1 MNNFENVKLDRFMY
15 KVSGKS
21 FSEVLENE
29 DTSAEYKNTPYADL
43 DAYQRQLKRF
53 DIKVAS
59 PACDRV
65 EKFFSTSES
74 AALFPE
80 YLSRA
85 VRTGIEDNNIIPSI
99 TAARTMIDSLDYRSI
114 ASVPSDDEKSL
125 KPVGEGAYIPQTR
138 VKLKE
143 NLIHLYKR
151 GRMLVSSYEALKFQ
165 KLDVFTVTLRQI
177 GAYIAK
183 AQLADAVDVL
193 INGDGNNNPAE
204 VLSTANAGTLTYA
217 DLLTLWSKFNG
228 YEMNTLL
235 ANSATMVKILSL
247 DEFKDPAAAVT
258 VKAGGTYFPSLGI
271 TVIKCDSVP
280 DNKIVAL
287 DKNCAL
293 EAVVAEEIHIDHD
306 KVIDRQLE
314 QTAITSIT
322 GFAKLFPDAVKVLS
336 L

>member
-21 FSEVLENE
+21 FSEVLEGE
-29 DTSAEYKNTPYADL
+29 DTSIDYKDTPYADL

-59 PACDRV
+59 PVCDRV
-65 EKFFSTSES
+65 EKFFSTAES

-99 TAARTMIDSLDYRSI
+99 TAARTKVDSLDYRSI
-114 ASVPSDDEKSL
+114 ASVPSDDDKSL
-125 KPVGEGAYIPQTR
+125 KPVGEGAFIPQTK

-183 AQLADAVDVL
+183 AQLADAVNVL
-193 INGDGNNNPAE
+193 INGDGNNNAAE
-204 VLSTANAGTLTYA
+204 VISVAESGKLSYA

-258 VKAGGTYFPSLGI
+258 VKAGGTYFPALGI
-271 TVIKCDSVP
+271 TVIKCDAVP

-293 EAVVAEEIHIDHD
+293 EAVVAEEISIDHD

>member
-247 DEFKDPAAAVT
+247 DEFKDPASTVT

>member
-65 EKFFSTSES
+65 EKFFSTAES

-85 VRTGIEDNNIIPSI
+85 VRTGIDDNNIIPSI
-99 TAARTMIDSLDYRSI
+99 TAARTKVDSLDYRSI

-193 INGDGNNNPAE
+193 INGDGNNNAAE
-204 VLSTANAGTLTYA
+204 VISTANAGTLTYA

-258 VKAGGTYFPSLGI
+258 VKAGGTYFPSLGV

-293 EAVVAEEIHIDHD
+293 EAVVAEEISIDHD

>member
-29 DTSAEYKNTPYADL
+29 DTSVEYKNTPYADL

-65 EKFFSTSES
+65 EKFFSTAES

-85 VRTGIEDNNIIPSI
+85 VRTGIEDNNVIPSI
-99 TAARTMIDSLDYRSI
+99 VAARTKVDSLDYRSI
-114 ASVPSDDEKSL
+114 ASIPSDDDKAL
-125 KPVGEGAYIPQTR
+125 KPVGEGAYIPQTK

-183 AQLADAVDVL
+183 AQLADAVNVL
-193 INGDGNNNPAE
+193 INGDGNNNAAE
-204 VLSTANAGTLTYA
+204 VISTADAGTLSYA
-217 DLLTLWSKFNG
+217 DLLTLWSRFNG

-258 VKAGGTYFPSLGI
+258 VKAGGTYFPALGI
-271 TVIKCDSVP
+271 TVIKCDAVP

-293 EAVVAEEIHIDHD
+293 EAVVAEEISIDHD

>member
-21 FSEVLENE
+21 FSEVLEAY
-29 DTSAEYKNTPYADL
+29 DSSAEYKNTPYADL

-65 EKFFSTSES
+65 EKFFSTAES

-80 YLSRA
+80 YLARA
-85 VRTGIEDNNIIPSI
+85 VRTGIDENNLLPSVI
-99 TAARTMIDSLDYRSI
+99 AARTNIDSLDYRSI
-114 ASVPSDDEKSL
+114 ASVPTDDEKSL
-125 KPVGEGAYIPQTR
+125 KPVGEGAYIPQTTIR
-138 VKLKE
+138 LKE

-151 GRMLVSSYEALKFQ
+151 GRMLVSSYEALRFQ

-177 GAYIAK
+177 GAYIAR
-183 AQLADAVDVL
+183 AQLADAVNVL
-193 INGDGNNNPAE
+193 INGDGNSNAAE
-204 VLSTANAGTLTYA
+204 VISTAEAGTLSYA
-217 DLLTLWSKFNG
+217 DLLTLWSKFKG

-235 ANSATMVKILSL
+235 LNSATMVKLLSIN
-247 DEFKDPAAAVT
+247 EIKDPFASVS
-258 VKAGGTYFPSLGI
+258 VKAGGTYLPSLGVN
-271 TVIKCDSVP
+271 VIKCDSVP
-280 DNKIVAL
+280 NNKIVAL

-293 EAVVAEEIHIDHD
+293 EAVVADEINIDYD

-322 GFAKLFPDAVKVLS
+322 GFAKLFPDAVKVMS

>member
-65 EKFFSTSES
+65 EKFFSTAES

-85 VRTGIEDNNIIPSI
+85 VRTGIDDNNIIPSI
-99 TAARTMIDSLDYRSI
+99 TAARTKVDSLDYRSI

-193 INGDGNNNPAE
+193 INGDGNNNAAE
-204 VLSTANAGTLTYA
+204 VISTADAGTLTYA

-258 VKAGGTYFPSLGI
+258 VKAGGTYFPSLGV

-293 EAVVAEEIHIDHD
+293 EAVVAEEISIDHD

>member
-1 MNNFENVKLDRFMY
+1 MNFENIKLDRFMY

-21 FSEVLENE
+21 FSDVLEAE
-29 DTSAEYKNTPYADL
+29 DRSDAYKGTPYADL

-53 DIKVAS
+53 DIKVSS
-59 PACDRV
+59 PACDKV
-65 EKFFSTSES
+65 EKFFSTAES

-85 VRTGIEDNNIIPSI
+85 VRTGIEENDVLPAI
-99 TAARTMIDSLDYRSI
+99 TAATTMVDSMDYRSI
-114 ASVPSDDEKSL
+114 ASVPSDDDKSL
-125 KPVGEGAYIPQTR
+125 KPVGEGAYIPQTT

-143 NLIHLYKR
+143 NLIRLYKR
-151 GRMLVSSYEALKFQ
+151 GRMLVSSYEALRFQ

-183 AQLADAVDVL
+183 SRLSDAVDVL
-193 INGDGNNNPAE
+193 INGDGNNNAAE
-204 VLSTANAGTLTYA
+204 LVSVAAAGTLTYA
-217 DLLTLWSKFNG
+217 DLLTLWGKFKG

-235 ANSATMVKILSL
+235 MNSATMVKLLNLS
-247 DEFKDPAAAVT
+247 EFKNPDAE
-258 VKAGGTYFPSLGI
+258 VKVKKNGTYFPALGVN
-271 TVIKCDSVP
+271 VIRCDSVP
-280 DNKIVAL
+280 DNRIVAL

-322 GFAKLFPDAVKVLS
+322 GFAKLFPDAVKVLKI
-336 L
+336 